1 MVPPLVMALLV
12 SERPLVFGELGFTV
26 MGADGVAEIGAT
38 WFDDFGSVDEVF
50 TKTGTAVGVEPGAGV
65 VVGVVCPRIVGRVED
80 AIGLGRAEGAGFTTA
95 RGLGVFRVAVLSAGA
110 FGADA
115 FSKDVFSKDVLSAA
129 VFSAGVFSAAAL
141 GVPEADPMVPVVTEA
156 MNTAPTQRATVRFGL
171 PGSAGKVAEVRC
183 LDMHSPYGMVLKPH
197 WETTSSFQQLPQ
209 RFLRL
214 GS

>member
-1 MVPPLVMALLV
+1 
-12 SERPLVFGELGFTV
+12 
-26 MGADGVAEIGAT
+26 
-38 WFDDFGSVDEVF
+38 VF

-65 VVGVVCPRIVGRVED
+65 VVGVVGPRIVGRVED

-95 RGLGVFRVAVLSAGA
+95 RGLGVFRVAALSADA
-110 FGADA
+110 FGPDA

-129 VFSAGVFSAAAL
+129 VFSAAAL
-141 GVPEADPMVPVVTEA
+141 GAPETDPMVPVVTEA
-156 MNTAPTQRATVRFGL
+156 MAIAALIQRATVRFGL
-171 PGSAGKVAEVRC
+171 PGAAGKVEEVRC

-197 WETTSSFQQLPQ
+197 WETKRSFQQLPQ